1 MATQKEVFD
10 FITNCYEHEQ
20 LASFNLKIQVPLSDG
35 RSQAV
40 YVAVTE
46 TELQVTSP
54 FAWQSRVS
62 SDKVFEENKSMF
74 GIVTV
79 NGAYALKHN
88 SYIADIDE
96 SEIENAFVV
105 LGAHADLFERS
116 LGLADEF

>member
-1 MATQKEVFD
+1 MASQTEVFD
-10 FITNCYEHEQ
+10 FIKKNYKHEQ
-20 LASFNLKIQVPLSDG
+20 LASFNVKIQVPLRDR
-35 RSQAV
+35 RSQTV

-54 FAWQSRVS
+54 FAWQGRVS

-88 SYIADIDE
+88 AYIADIDE
-96 SEIENAFVV
+96 SEIENAFIV

-116 LGLADEF
+116 LGFTDEF